1 MRYPGPRAPK
11 PKQVDLLE
19 AASLVVVGEDDL
31 ESVPS
36 SVGTLS
42 TKVLGFEVDQI
53 NQRASL
59 HSVDTL
65 QREDV
70 KRKAIMSYRATDQF
84 QQFKLALQQRDEENE
99 RNGTFIVVSKEPQRI
114 YEEQKKQKALEE
126 KREQRRKVLK
136 KTGRV
141 FILLVFL
148 VIGSVGLAMF
158 LVMDSD
164 GADVSAEQGANNSGS
179 FPPSIAA
186 PTSNPTQFPT
196 QNPTFYPTTE
206 EEGIIAR
213 LEELCSKQPLVDAD
227 GDARLNAGIC
237 ISSTQY
243 ARCSNRS
250 VVLENDTPILECSDR
265 PGALNNCPCPVF
277 TMVLDSRP
285 CEGDAQAD
293 IVNCDVVNITPSL

>member
-19 AASLVVVGEDDL
+19 AASLVAVGEDDL

-36 SVGTLS
+36 SLGTLS

-70 KRKAIMSYRATDQF
+70 KRKALMSYRATDQS
-84 QQFKLALQQRDEENE
+84 QQFKMALQQRDEQNE
-99 RNGTFIVVSKEPQRI
+99 RNETFNVVSKEPQRI
-114 YEEQKKQKALEE
+114 YEEQKQQEALEE

-179 FPPSIAA
+179 FSPPTAV
-186 PTSNPTQFPT
+186 PTSFPT

-227 GDARLNAGIC
+227 GDDNINAGIC
-237 ISSTQY
+237 ISTTQY
-243 ARCSNRS
+243 ARCSNRN
-250 VVLENDTPILECSDR
+250 VVMENGNPILECSDR